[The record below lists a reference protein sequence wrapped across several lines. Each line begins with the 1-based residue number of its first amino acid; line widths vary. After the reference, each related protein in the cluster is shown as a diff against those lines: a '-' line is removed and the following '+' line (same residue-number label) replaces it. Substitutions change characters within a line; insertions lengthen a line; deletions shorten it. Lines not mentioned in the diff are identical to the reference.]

1 MLAVSNVAPSFKNT
15 NAVRYPSRQY
25 DPRLQ
30 QQVLMQQEANKKDKW
45 QKAGVI
51 AQIGLAAAFVTMAIT
66 SLLNHKANKAMLK
79 AQAEYFSS
87 HKKDNELKIT
97 EDVIKKF
104 KEEFVDLSKNKGIV
118 DITDESLPKSFR
130 DWAKDI
136 VEGAQTPK
144 AINEF
149 FGTEATPNMIYMYGG
164 SGVGKTYNA
173 DVLLKALGAER
184 IKRQFSSYSS
194 KYIGETS
201 VNITTFFNQIEK
213 MLQENPNKKIGIV
226 LDEFETLAH
235 SIEKLGEHQTHLKEN
250 RTALLNG
257 IDQIRKY
264 PNVYIVASSNVPLE
278 TGQIDKAIARR
289 FGKNLEIEYP
299 TVKALLASLKTQLKN
314 CKGVKN
320 GSYDFFAQQEREIN
334 EFLETMH
341 RRKGGHG
348 DVETIVKE
356 AINKA
361 RIETKERAI
370 TEGAIDKTGKIL
382 DQAKLDKVLK
392 ETKFDIK
399 YLKEA
404 LAGIGKL
411 AGETPGAY

>member
-1 MLAVSNVAPSFKNT
+1 MLAVSNVSPSFKNT

-30 QQVLMQQEANKKDKW
+30 QQVLMQQEADKKNKW

-66 SLLNHKANKAMLK
+66 GLLTHKANKTMLK
-79 AQAEYFSS
+79 AQTEYFLS
-87 HKKDNELKIT
+87 HKKDNESKIT
-97 EDVIKKF
+97 EEMMKKF

-118 DITDESLPKSFR
+118 DIADESLPKSFR

-213 MLQENPNKKIGIV
+213 MLQENPNKKFGIV

-235 SIEKLGEHQTHLKEN
+235 SIEKLGENQTHLKEN

-320 GSYDFFAQQEREIN
+320 GSYDFFAQQEREIK

-341 RRKGGHG
+341 RRRGGHG

-382 DQAKLDKVLK
+382 DQAKLDKVLN

>member
-1 MLAVSNVAPSFKNT
+1 MLAVSNVSPSFKNT

-66 SLLNHKANKAMLK
+66 SLLNHKANKTMLK
-79 AQAEYFSS
+79 AQTEYFLS

-97 EDVIKKF
+97 EDVMKKF

-118 DITDESLPKSFR
+118 DIADESLPKSFR

-213 MLQENPNKKIGIV
+213 MLQENPSKKIGIV

-235 SIEKLGEHQTHLKEN
+235 SIEKLGENQTHLKEN